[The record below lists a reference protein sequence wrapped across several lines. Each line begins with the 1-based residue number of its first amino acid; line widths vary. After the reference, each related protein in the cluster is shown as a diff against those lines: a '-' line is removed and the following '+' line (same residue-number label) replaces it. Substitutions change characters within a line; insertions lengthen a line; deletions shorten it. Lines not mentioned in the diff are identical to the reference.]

1 MAKYNGSVEL
11 ISGLK
16 QANGQD
22 FPLVDAS
29 AVQVDESGTRL
40 DKALEEKVSRTEIE
54 NISSSSVSV
63 SKTEPTNESAE
74 VWINPDL
81 EENFSVPEI
90 KDDTVNAT
98 DTWSSKKID
107 SELSSLK
114 SNIEMIIERL
124 NSL

>member
-40 DKALEEKVSRTEIE
+40 DKALEDKVDKSEIE

-90 KDDTVNAT
+90 KDEDVNET

>member
-40 DKALEEKVSRTEIE
+40 DKALEEKVNRTEIK